1 MLRTLCRIRRL
12 PSGLRACS
20 LSTNALLAVKPAD
33 QNTTTASLSETQ
45 VLYDAGPPGR
55 SASAAGQ
62 TAGQTA
68 EDGQSAAAYAS
79 TRPSAGIA
87 HGGAPWRRTAAAQ
100 ADHAAQHS
108 ATANNFGTQTAV
120 GPAAAFS
127 EPRHRRGSSREPRP
141 AGQAQ
146 LGAAAGKAA
155 APAAEGARRRCPKT
169 QPPYGVD
176 GVNVW
181 RPEQVRPRRGH
192 AQQPAPA
199 SGQPVSPTA
208 RDGHSR
214 PGADPTVYARTPA
227 QRHLPKPSHAGPA
240 TVGGPQRA
248 VQHVPDSEK
257 AQRRTELRNLAER
270 LKARLCACS
279 LHCIW
284 LDNYSQYDSLV
295 VHR

>member
-1 MLRTLCRIRRL
+1 MLRALFRSRRL

-20 LSTNALLAVKPAD
+20 LSTNASLAVRPAD
-33 QNTTTASLSETQ
+33 QDTATASQSETQ
-45 VLYDAGPPGR
+45 LLHDAGPPGQ
-55 SASAAGQ
+55 SAGAGQ
-62 TAGQTA
+62 TTGQTA
-68 EDGQSAAAYAS
+68 EDGHSAAAYES

-87 HGGAPWRRTAAAQ
+87 PGRAPWRRTAAAQ

-120 GPAAAFS
+120 GSAAAFS
-127 EPRHRRGSSREPRP
+127 QPRHRRERSREPRS

-146 LGAAAGKAA
+146 HGAAAGNAA
-155 APAAEGARRRCPKT
+155 APAAEGAQRRRPKT

-181 RPEQVRPRRGH
+181 GPEQVRPRRGH

-208 RDGHSR
+208 RDGQSR
-214 PGADPTVYARTPA
+214 PGADFAAGASTSV

-248 VQHVPDSEK
+248 VQHVPDGEK
-257 AQRRTELRNLAER
+257 ARRRTELRNLAER
-270 LKARLCACS
+270 LKARLRAGMR
-279 LHCIW
+279 HCI
-284 LDNYSQYDSLV
+284 YA
-295 VHR
+295 